1 MNPKILPFAKSSFVR
16 DIGYAE
22 NGPGTG
28 YAKKTWSFS
37 NAATGYSE
45 TAIGYADFAVPGKVG
60 WVVYRSESRYLFRES
75 FLFLYLANLFLGIQL
90 GFPSCSR
97 RQEPS
102 RRVSAAYI
110 KYL

>member
-1 MNPKILPFAKSSFVR
+1 MNPKISPLAKSSFVR

-45 TAIGYADFAVPGKVG
+45 TAIGYAEKMEDMQGTS
-60 WVVYRSESRYLFRES
+60 YRV
-75 FLFLYLANLFLGIQL
+75 
-90 GFPSCSR
+90 R
-97 RQEPS
+97 R
-102 RRVSAAYI
+102 
-110 KYL
+110 KL

>member
-45 TAIGYADFAVPGKVG
+45 TAIGYAES
-60 WVVYRSESRYLFRES
+60 YRVLRIRYRVRRF
-75 FLFLYLANLFLGIQL
+75 
-90 GFPSCSR
+90 CSSGEGR
-97 RQEPS
+97 MGC
-102 RRVSAAYI
+102 I
-110 KYL
+110 